1 MPLPQLLLLQP
12 LLQLLLLPLL
22 CQGKVQVEVLA
33 PKQLVASLQEE
44 TFLAVFWRE

>member
-1 MPLPQLLLLQP
+1 MPLLQLLQI
-12 LLQLLLLPLL
+12 LQLLLLPLS

-33 PKQLVASLQEE
+33 PKQLLASLQEE